1 MTTEELHLS
10 KSFCL
15 SDFYFVLL
23 FKRVLCWCASCVP
36 YIFPL
41 FFFKLGSYL
50 IEVGKKNIMEPLNIC
65 MVSDFFYPNEGGV
78 ENHIYALSTRLA
90 ARGHKVI
97 VVTHNYGNRTGVR
110 YV

>member
-1 MTTEELHLS
+1 
-10 KSFCL
+10 
-15 SDFYFVLL
+15 
-23 FKRVLCWCASCVP
+23 
-36 YIFPL
+36 
-41 FFFKLGSYL
+41 
-50 IEVGKKNIMEPLNIC
+50 MEPLNIC

-110 YV
+110 YVRLVIRFFCFFCFN

>member
-1 MTTEELHLS
+1 MLVRFLCS
-10 KSFCL
+10 L
-15 SDFYFVLL
+15 YFSL
-23 FKRVLCWCASCVP
+23 
-36 YIFPL
+36 I
-41 FFFKLGSYL
+41 FFKLGSYL

-110 YV
+110 YVRLVIRFFCFFCFN